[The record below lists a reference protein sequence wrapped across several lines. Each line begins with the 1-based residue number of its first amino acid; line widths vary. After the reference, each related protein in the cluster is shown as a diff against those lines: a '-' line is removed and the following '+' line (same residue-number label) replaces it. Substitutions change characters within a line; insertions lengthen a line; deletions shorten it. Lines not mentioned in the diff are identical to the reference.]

1 MDTMS
6 TAVDSPVTATYP
18 PQMLTVVE
26 SSTFKVWFAALRD
39 RGARARIA
47 VRIRRLS
54 IGNPGDAKPVGDGIS
69 ELRIDHGPGY
79 RVYFV
84 RRGALLAILLC
95 GGDKST
101 QDSDIAKA
109 KRIAQDWESDQ

>member
-1 MDTMS
+1 M
-6 TAVDSPVTATYP
+6 
-18 PQMLTVVE
+18 
-26 SSTFKVWFAALRD
+26 
-39 RGARARIA
+39 
-47 VRIRRLS
+47 
-54 IGNPGDAKPVGDGIS
+54 
-69 ELRIDHGPGY
+69 RIDHGPGY

-101 QDSDIAKA
+101 QDSDIVKA